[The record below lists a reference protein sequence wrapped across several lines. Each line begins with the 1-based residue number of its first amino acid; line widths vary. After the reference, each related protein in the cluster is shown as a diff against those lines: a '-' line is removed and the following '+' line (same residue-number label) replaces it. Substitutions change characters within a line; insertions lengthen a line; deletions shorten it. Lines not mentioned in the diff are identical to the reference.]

1 MQPSRLR
8 IPETSLCTALLAKSS
23 GVHSREAR
31 AAVTGTP
38 TPPDLALL
46 RGRQTLTA
54 QSWQQKGLPGRAT
67 FSSVLVKKLVYTM

>member
-38 TPPDLALL
+38 TPPDLALS
-46 RGRQTLTA
+46 A
-54 QSWQQKGLPGRAT
+54 QAADPDRTKLAAKGSPGKSNFQQGAG
-67 FSSVLVKKLVYTM
+67 